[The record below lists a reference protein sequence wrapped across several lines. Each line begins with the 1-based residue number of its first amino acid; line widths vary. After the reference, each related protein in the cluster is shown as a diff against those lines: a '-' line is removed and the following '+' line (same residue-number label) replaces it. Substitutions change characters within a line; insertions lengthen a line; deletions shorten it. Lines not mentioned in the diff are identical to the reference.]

1 MVSNRKEKSL
11 DKPTKTFGQGD
22 YGSEE
27 DIEGG
32 SLMEKGSFSVSK
44 GFVLSEDPWADFI
57 LSAY

>member
-11 DKPTKTFGQGD
+11 DSKATKTFGQGD

-44 GFVLSEDPWADFI
+44 GFV
-57 LSAY
+57 